1 MGGLEPT
8 GDHVLELLRAGKPVV
23 TANKQLL
30 ARRSTEL
37 FAAAAEAGVQLR
49 FEASVCAAIPVIKV
63 LRESLVVTNVHR
75 VLGIVNGT
83 TNFILTRMEAG
94 AGYEEALAEA
104 QRLGYAEADPTE
116 DVSGADAAAKMAIL
130 ASVAFG
136 SRVELGDV
144 AYEGI
149 ERIRPEHV
157 EAARSLDSVVRLVGT
172 ATLVDG
178 AVDVRVGPA
187 LVGRH
192 HPLASVEGP
201 FNAVMLHGDAIREI
215 MLEGPG
221 AGGLETASA
230 VVADMVSVL
239 GTTGTGFLQG
249 DACWRSLPTLPAG
262 ELRAPFYVRIAVDDR
277 PGVLA
282 HVAERLRRGRGL
294 DRPARRSRCRTAAQ
308 RSTSSRTARRRAA
321 LPPRSTRSPR
331 CPRCTPARRRS
342 ASSPSAASEL
352 RVTLGEGSTP
362 LLPVPRLSARLGVEL
377 WVKWEGSNPTGS
389 FKDRG
394 MAVAV
399 SRALERG
406 APGIV
411 CASTGNTAASAAAYG
426 ARAGLPVVVVTSR
439 GSVARGKVIQAR
451 AVGVELREIDGTFND
466 AHLEA
471 RRLAEIEG
479 LVNVNSI
486 NPDRIE
492 GQSSAAR
499 EVLEQLGGLPDVL
512 ALPYGGGG
520 NTVSYARGFG
530 ETLPRFLLGEAA
542 QRRETFAT
550 RDPDRRAGPP

>member
-1 MGGLEPT
+1 VSVDVPVALLGYGTVGSAVARLLADSAEDIERATGHRLRLVCALVRDVDKEREFQPDDGVLTTDFAQIRDDDSIALVAEVMGGLEPT
-8 GDHVLELLRAGKPVV
+8 GDYLLELLRAGKPVV

-94 AGYEEALAEA
+94 ASYEEALADA
-104 QRLGYAEADPTE
+104 QELGYAEADPTE

-136 SRVELGDV
+136 SRVELDDV

-239 GTTGTGFLQG
+239 GTTGTGFLQD

-262 ELRAPFYVRIAVDDR
+262 DLPAPFYVRIAVEDR

-282 HVAERLRRGRGL
+282 HVAERFAEEGVSIAQLSQQVQNGSAALDVVTHSAPSGRVAAAL
-294 DRPARRSRCRTAAQ
+294 DAI
-308 RSTSSRTARRRAA
+308 AA
-321 LPPRSTRSPR
+321 LPEVH
-331 CPRCTPARRRS
+331 ARPE
-342 ASSPSAASEL
+342 AL
-352 RVTLGEGSTP
+352 RVI
-362 LLPVPRLSARLGVEL
+362 
-377 WVKWEGSNPTGS
+377 N
-389 FKDRG
+389 
-394 MAVAV
+394 
-399 SRALERG
+399 ERG
-406 APGIV
+406 V
-411 CASTGNTAASAAAYG
+411 
-426 ARAGLPVVVVTSR
+426 
-439 GSVARGKVIQAR
+439 
-451 AVGVELREIDGTFND
+451 
-466 AHLEA
+466 
-471 RRLAEIEG
+471 
-479 LVNVNSI
+479 
-486 NPDRIE
+486 
-492 GQSSAAR
+492 
-499 EVLEQLGGLPDVL
+499 
-512 ALPYGGGG
+512 
-520 NTVSYARGFG
+520 
-530 ETLPRFLLGEAA
+530 
-542 QRRETFAT
+542 
-550 RDPDRRAGPP
+550 